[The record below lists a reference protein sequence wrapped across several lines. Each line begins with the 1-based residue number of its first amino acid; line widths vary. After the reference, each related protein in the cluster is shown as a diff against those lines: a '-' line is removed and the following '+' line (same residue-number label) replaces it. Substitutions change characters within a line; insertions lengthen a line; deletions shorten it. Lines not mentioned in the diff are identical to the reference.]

1 MATKKKREAKNDD
14 WAIDEAGIEKYS
26 KALVAQVP
34 SPARLMEYVMDH
46 VQPIYIPNE
55 RKN

>member
-26 KALVAQVP
+26 KALVAQVL